1 MKLHL
6 SPSPAET
13 NILGTPQ
20 LREAFLIGGMFQAG
34 QLTAHYTDLDRMI
47 VGGAVP
53 TGAPLGLAN
62 FREIGS
68 DYFLERR
75 EIGVINIGA
84 PGAIHVGSQRYE
96 MGSLDCLYVGQGE
109 REVRFETGA
118 NGQAQFAFIST
129 PAHAKHPTAHATRAE
144 AVSNPIGETAKANR
158 RRITKYIHP
167 DGIKSCQLVMG
178 FTEFESGS
186 VWNTMPPH
194 THSRRTEIYLYFDL
208 GAEMVVHL
216 LGEPHATRH
225 LIVRDREA
233 ALSPWWSIHAG
244 VGTGPYRFIW
254 AMGGDNQT
262 FADMDQVPLANLK

>member
-1 MKLHL
+1 
-6 SPSPAET
+6 
-13 NILGTPQ
+13 
-20 LREAFLIGGMFQAG
+20 
-34 QLTAHYTDLDRMI
+34 
-47 VGGAVP
+47 
-53 TGAPLGLAN
+53 
-62 FREIGS
+62 
-68 DYFLERR
+68 
-75 EIGVINIGA
+75 
-84 PGAIHVGSQRYE
+84 
-96 MGSLDCLYVGQGE
+96 
-109 REVRFETGA
+109 
-118 NGQAQFAFIST
+118 
-129 PAHAKHPTAHATRAE
+129 
-144 AVSNPIGETAKANR
+144 
-158 RRITKYIHP
+158 
-167 DGIKSCQLVMG
+167 VMG